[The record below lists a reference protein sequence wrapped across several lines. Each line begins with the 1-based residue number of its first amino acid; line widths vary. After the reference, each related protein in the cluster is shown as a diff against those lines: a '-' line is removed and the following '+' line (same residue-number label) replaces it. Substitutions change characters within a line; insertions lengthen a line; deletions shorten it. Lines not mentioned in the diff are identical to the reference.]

1 MDLRVGYAG
10 SRTRYPVGMYEY
22 VHKKSGRHA
31 NLSGTAIINQFI
43 TVSGILYPETVF
55 NLAKKCQICSA
66 RSTELDRGSCQLC

>member
-10 SRTRYPVGMYEY
+10 NRTRYPVGMYEC

-43 TVSGILYPETVF
+43 TVSG
-55 NLAKKCQICSA
+55 
-66 RSTELDRGSCQLC
+66 